1 MNERLKQLRK
11 ALNLTQQ
18 SFADKLNI
26 KRGAIANYEIGRN
39 QPIDAVI
46 ALICTTF
53 NVNETWLRTGEG
65 DMFIERSPEEETG
78 YFVEDLLEYSGEG
91 NPFYDMIIEMM
102 IDYRKLDDVS
112 KLAVQKY
119 FKAVSDG
126 LKKKGEA

>member
-53 NVNETWLRTGEG
+53 NVNEAWLRTGEG

>member
-1 MNERLKQLRK
+1 MNERLKELRK
-11 ALNLTQQ
+11 TLDLTQQ
-18 SFADKLNI
+18 KFADKLHM
-26 KRGAIANYEIGRN
+26 KRNTIANYEIGRN
-39 QPIDAVI
+39 QPIDAVV

-53 NVNETWLRTGEG
+53 NVNEAWLRTGEG

>member
-1 MNERLKQLRK
+1 MKDRIRALRK
-11 ALNLTQQ
+11 ALGLNQ
-18 SFADKLNI
+18 SDFGNKIGVKQGTVA
-26 KRGAIANYEIGRN
+26 GYETGVRN
-39 QPIDAVI
+39 PLDTVI
-46 ALICTTF
+46 SSICREF
-53 NVNETWLRTGEG
+53 DVNEAWLRTGEG
-65 DMFIERSPEEETG
+65 DMFVERSPEEETG
-78 YFVEDLLEYSGEG
+78 YFVEDLLEYSGKG